1 MLFSAPL
8 HTKCVAK
15 VMFLLLS
22 NCFDISDNYPKG
34 EVCVD
39 KCCRGSKVLQTS
51 SNEKLECVASNG
63 SEWNSENLKLQL
75 GVESLN
81 IRSWLFYL
89 KRNLKVPI
97 ISRFNS
103 ILIICISQVCSKTG
117 HKYRTVQGRVEVVQE
132 DSHNVITSFCIDNLK
147 ENIGGQVSEVIVTRM
162 DDCSGGGV
170 LSGAQ
175 EEEVPMF
182 EKVIL
187 TIIAPA
193 SLLCLVLT
201 GIAYLIFP
209 SPPKQWA
216 KDKIV
221 LINVVFTGL
230 FCALYILFHFTN
242 PLTFQLECPQIL
254 CRFEYILMASLN

>member
-1 MLFSAPL
+1 MVCGGLRINKHGPVEEIFPDGFVFWKGERILMDSGFKIYLKQWLSVKSHKMWQLLLLKVTKDHIPVWTSRSQQPMSWPTQESQPKMTHSKMSRRARQKKRRISNMLFSAPL

-103 ILIICISQVCSKTG
+103 ILIICIS
-117 HKYRTVQGRVEVVQE
+117 
-132 DSHNVITSFCIDNLK
+132 
-147 ENIGGQVSEVIVTRM
+147 
-162 DDCSGGGV
+162 
-170 LSGAQ
+170 
-175 EEEVPMF
+175 
-182 EKVIL
+182 
-187 TIIAPA
+187 
-193 SLLCLVLT
+193 
-201 GIAYLIFP
+201 
-209 SPPKQWA
+209 
-216 KDKIV
+216 
-221 LINVVFTGL
+221 
-230 FCALYILFHFTN
+230 
-242 PLTFQLECPQIL
+242 
-254 CRFEYILMASLN
+254 

>member
-1 MLFSAPL
+1 MKKYFLMALSFGKVRDFLWTLVLKYISNSDCQWSRTKCDNCCFFSPVRKKMDDLNEPQNCLKVTKDHIPVWTSRSQQPMSWPTQESQPKMIHLWPFPKMSRRARQKKRRISNMLFSAPL

-51 SNEKLECVASNG
+51 PNEKLECVASNG

-103 ILIICISQVCSKTG
+103 ILIICI
-117 HKYRTVQGRVEVVQE
+117 
-132 DSHNVITSFCIDNLK
+132 
-147 ENIGGQVSEVIVTRM
+147 
-162 DDCSGGGV
+162 
-170 LSGAQ
+170 A
-175 EEEVPMF
+175 
-182 EKVIL
+182 
-187 TIIAPA
+187 
-193 SLLCLVLT
+193 
-201 GIAYLIFP
+201 
-209 SPPKQWA
+209 
-216 KDKIV
+216 
-221 LINVVFTGL
+221 
-230 FCALYILFHFTN
+230 
-242 PLTFQLECPQIL
+242 
-254 CRFEYILMASLN
+254 

>member
-1 MLFSAPL
+1 MVCGGLRINKHGPVEEIFPDGFVFWKGERILMDSGFKIYLKQWLSVKSHKMWQLLLLKVTKDHIPVWTSRSQQPMSWPTQESQPKMTHLWPFPKMSRRARQKKRRISNMLFSAHL

-51 SNEKLECVASNG
+51 PNEKLECVASNG

-103 ILIICISQVCSKTG
+103 ILIICI
-117 HKYRTVQGRVEVVQE
+117 
-132 DSHNVITSFCIDNLK
+132 
-147 ENIGGQVSEVIVTRM
+147 
-162 DDCSGGGV
+162 
-170 LSGAQ
+170 A
-175 EEEVPMF
+175 
-182 EKVIL
+182 
-187 TIIAPA
+187 
-193 SLLCLVLT
+193 
-201 GIAYLIFP
+201 
-209 SPPKQWA
+209 
-216 KDKIV
+216 
-221 LINVVFTGL
+221 
-230 FCALYILFHFTN
+230 
-242 PLTFQLECPQIL
+242 
-254 CRFEYILMASLN
+254 